1 MESLLQEFNFEPLV
15 QPCTCFDAVNLPLA
29 PAIFSLKRI
38 KSDFAPIVFPEQ
50 ELTLHQT
57 LESFDNSAYRERQ
70 IE

>member
-1 MESLLQEFNFEPLV
+1 MESLLQKGNFEPSV
-15 QPCTCFDAVNLPLA
+15 QLPLFVSVDLSLA
-29 PAIFSLKRI
+29 PAICSLKRI

-57 LESFDNSAYRERQ
+57 LESFDKDAHRERQ